1 MTGLTRRDAGAR
13 RPAADAGAGR
23 RARSD
28 RSDDRRPAAR
38 RVDHGARELVEA
50 LRAELAAIDP
60 GRACC
65 RIAERQGL
73 GAAATGRAR
82 DPVVARLAVRLEHSE
97 RTGTAFAWATAAEH
111 CRLAWLR
118 GRFLARGSLSLAGGR
133 THLEFVLPLDE
144 APAFA
149 DQLAELGLP
158 ATVRIRR
165 ASGVVTWK
173 SAATVSRFLR
183 LTGASAT
190 VLELESRTVSREL
203 RSDLNRQLNA
213 ETANLRRGIVSGVRQ
228 ASAVEALQARGGF
241 DGLPA
246 AVRAIG
252 RARQAAP
259 EASISDLA
267 LELGQTRS
275 SVQRALGRLESEAAR
290 MR

>member
-1 MTGLTRRDAGAR
+1 M
-13 RPAADAGAGR
+13 
-23 RARSD
+23 
-28 RSDDRRPAAR
+28 
-38 RVDHGARELVEA
+38 
-50 LRAELAAIDP
+50 AAIDP

-65 RIAERQGL
+65 RTAEREGL

-82 DPVVARLAVRLEHSE
+82 DPVVARLAVRLEHTE
-97 RTGTAFAWATAAEH
+97 RPEAAFSWASAAEH

-133 THLEFVLPLDE
+133 THLEFVLPLGEAHGLADE
-144 APAFA
+144 
-149 DQLAELGLP
+149 LAELGLP

-213 ETANLRRGIVSGVRQ
+213 ETANLRRGIASGVRQ
-228 ASAVEALQARGGF
+228 AAAVAGLQASGGL

-246 AVRAIG
+246 SVRVVG

-267 LELGQTRS
+267 VELGLSRS
-275 SVQRALGRLESEAAR
+275 KVQRALERLESQAAR
-290 MR
+290 VR

>member
-1 MTGLTRRDAGAR
+1 MTGLTRRAAGTRRRATDGGAR
-13 RPAADAGAGR
+13 C

-28 RSDDRRPAAR
+28 RSGGPRPAAR

-73 GAAATGRAR
+73 GTAATGRAR
-82 DPVVARLAVRLEHSE
+82 DPVVARLAVRLEHTE
-97 RTGTAFAWATAAEH
+97 RAETGFAWATATEH

-118 GRFLARGSLSLAGGR
+118 GRFLARGSLSLASGR
-133 THLEFVLPLDE
+133 THLEFVLPREE
-144 APAFA
+144 AAGFA

-165 ASGVVTWK
+165 GSGVVTWK
-173 SAATVSRFLR
+173 SAAIVSHFLR
-183 LTGASAT
+183 LAGASAT

-228 ASAVEALQARGGF
+228 AGAVEALRARGGF
-241 DGLPA
+241 DGLPST
-246 AVRAIG
+246 VRAVG

-259 EASISDLA
+259 ESSISDLA
-267 LELGQTRS
+267 VELGQSRS
-275 SVQRALGRLESEAAR
+275 SVQRALQRLESEAAR

>member
-1 MTGLTRRDAGAR
+1 MTGITRRDARIRRAPVDGGAR
-13 RPAADAGAGR
+13 L

-28 RSDDRRPAAR
+28 SSPEPRPAPR
-38 RVDHGARELVEA
+38 RVDHGARELVGA

-82 DPVVARLAVRLEHSE
+82 DPVVARLAVRLEHIE
-97 RTGTAFAWATAAEH
+97 QTEVAFAWASAREH

-133 THLEFVLPLDE
+133 THLEFVLPPGQAQGL
-144 APAFA
+144 A

-158 ATVRIRR
+158 AMVRIRR

-173 SAATVSRFLR
+173 SAAIVSRFLR

-213 ETANLRRGIVSGVRQ
+213 ETANLRRGI
-228 ASAVEALQARGGF
+228 A
-241 DGLPA
+241 
-246 AVRAIG
+246 
-252 RARQAAP
+252 
-259 EASISDLA
+259 
-267 LELGQTRS
+267 
-275 SVQRALGRLESEAAR
+275 
-290 MR
+290 

>member
-1 MTGLTRRDAGAR
+1 
-13 RPAADAGAGR
+13 
-23 RARSD
+23 
-28 RSDDRRPAAR
+28 
-38 RVDHGARELVEA
+38 VEA

-65 RIAERQGL
+65 RVAERQGL

-82 DPVVARLAVRLEHSE
+82 DPVVARLAVRLEHTE
-97 RTGTAFAWATAAEH
+97 RTETAFAWAAAAEH

-118 GRFLARGSLSLAGGR
+118 GRFLATGSLSLAGGR
-133 THLEFVLPLDE
+133 THLEFVLPRE
-144 APAFA
+144 VAQGFA

-158 ATVRIRR
+158 AAVRVRR

-213 ETANLRRGIVSGVRQ
+213 ETANLRRGIASGVRQ
-228 ASAVEALQARGGF
+228 ASAIAALQVSGGF
-241 DGLPA
+241 DGLPTT
-246 AVRAIG
+246 VRAVG
-252 RARQAAP
+252 RARRAAP

-267 LELGQTRS
+267 VELGLSRS
-275 SVQRALGRLESEAAR
+275 RVQRALERLESEAAR